1 MKQTYII
8 RPGETIPLSNLLTW
22 VASRDVERP
31 WKVIV
36 QEYVKDRTAEQN
48 AYYWGVVLPAIQ
60 AFIVEHRGENY
71 SCDDIHEWY
80 RDEFLPHKEIAIKG
94 KIKVVRP
101 STARLTVKEFSEY
114 LERVIHHAAENRIVI
129 PAPEWRD
136 L

>member
-8 RPGETIPLSNLLTW
+8 RP
-22 VASRDVERP
+22 
-31 WKVIV
+31 
-36 QEYVKDRTAEQN
+36 
-48 AYYWGVVLPAIQ
+48 
-60 AFIVEHRGENY
+60 
-71 SCDDIHEWY
+71 
-80 RDEFLPHKEIAIKG
+80 RDEFLPHKEISIKG

-114 LERVIHHAAENRIVI
+114 LERVIHHAAKVIVQEYAKDRTAEQNAYENRIVI

>member
-8 RPGETIPLSNLLTW
+8 RP
-22 VASRDVERP
+22 
-31 WKVIV
+31 
-36 QEYVKDRTAEQN
+36 
-48 AYYWGVVLPAIQ
+48 
-60 AFIVEHRGENY
+60 
-71 SCDDIHEWY
+71 
-80 RDEFLPHKEIAIKG
+80 RDEFLPHKEISIKG